1 MPSPAPALDR
11 DYRGGADLA
20 ALIAFASHAT
30 AQRFPLNAV
39 WHPGDVVWELQRDL
53 VGGNADIRL
62 WEAAGGLVAVAWVV
76 GPGQVWLEA
85 LPLYEALLPAM
96 VAWAEAA
103 AGGETLSV
111 RALQSDAGRVAVLE
125 GLGYRRAG
133 AEGVHFRRDLA
144 EPIPEPELPQGFA
157 IIDCVGVDAEARAAC
172 HRDAWNHLDHLG
184 ITATSTFSADIYR
197 HLATSAVYDPTLDLL
212 IQTSD
217 GLLACNTVVWDDP
230 ASGVGNFEPVGT
242 HRDFRGLRLARA
254 ITLEGCRRLRAR
266 GRRYARVGTAHFNAP
281 AIAVYG
287 SSFELID
294 RSFWW
299 SKALR

>member
-1 MPSPAPALDR
+1 MPPLPPAVDR
-11 DYRGGADLA
+11 EYGGGPDLA
-20 ALIAFASHAT
+20 ALITFASRAI

-53 VGGNADIRL
+53 VGANADIRL
-62 WEAAGGLVAVAWVV
+62 WEAAGGVVAVAWMV
-76 GPGQVWLEA
+76 GPGQVWIEA
-85 LPLYEALLPAM
+85 LPAHEALLPAM
-96 VAWAEAA
+96 IGWAEQA
-103 AGGETLSV
+103 AGNGSLSV
-111 RALQSDAGRVAVLE
+111 RAMESDAVRVAVLE
-125 GLGYRRAG
+125 GLGYRKAG

-144 EPIPEPELPQGFA
+144 EPIPEPELPEGFR
-157 IIDCVGVDAEARAAC
+157 IIDCVEVDAEARAAC

-184 ITATSTFSADIYR
+184 IAATSTFSADIYR

-230 ASGVGNFEPVGT
+230 ASGFGTFEPVGT
-242 HRDFRGLRLARA
+242 HHDFRGLRLARA
-254 ITLEGCRRLRAR
+254 ITLEGCRRLRER

-281 AIAVYG
+281 AAAVYA

-299 SKALR
+299 SKALA